1 MACSVRS
8 KTLDTYSLG
17 MSKQSDTAPWDRE
30 FPVISSFVFSALR
43 LRLLDC
49 NQVWVRQGQKRS
61 TMRFTVTS
69 FQRDSLQENTS
80 MLARLLFVIPFVFA
94 LVSGPALV
102 AGERATDAQIVAEN
116 QNKLYHAKV
125 PQHGDVQVAFSNGI
139 ATLTGTVDSV
149 GVKQAAERAAEKVDE
164 VTPVIGLITVHAE
177 DVTDRQI
184 VEKARKEIVTY
195 PFYGIFDNLELRAE
209 NGVLTVGG
217 QVTDPFKKSDIGNF
231 LAYVKGVSQVQND
244 LEVLPVSIYDDQL
257 RLAIAR
263 AIYNDPFFV
272 HYATTALP
280 SIHIVVKNGNVT
292 LEGVVNSPLD
302 KAKAGNDATF
312 AATYFSLT
320 NNLRVGD

>member
-1 MACSVRS
+1 MR
-8 KTLDTYSLG
+8 TMSLF
-17 MSKQSDTAPWDRE
+17 A
-30 FPVISSFVFSALR
+30 
-43 LRLLDC
+43 
-49 NQVWVRQGQKRS
+49 
-61 TMRFTVTS
+61 
-69 FQRDSLQENTS
+69 
-80 MLARLLFVIPFVFA
+80 IPFVFA
-94 LVSGPALV
+94 LAAGPALV
-102 AGERATDAQIVAEN
+102 AEERATNAQIVAEI

-149 GVKQAAERAAEKVDE
+149 GVKQAAERAAQKVDD
-164 VTPVIGLITVHAE
+164 VAQVIGQITVHAE
-177 DVTDRQI
+177 DVTDQQI

-195 PFYGIFDNLELRAE
+195 PFYSIFDNLELRAE

-244 LEVLPVSIYDDQL
+244 LEVLPVSNYDDQL

-280 SIHIVVKNGNVT
+280 SIHIIVKNGNAT
-292 LEGVVNSPLD
+292 LEGVVSSPLD
-302 KAKAGNDATF
+302 KAKAENDARF
-312 AATYFSLT
+312 AGTYFSLT
-320 NNLRVGD
+320 NNLRVGN